1 MTESARKLLVVEDD
15 PGLQSQLRWCFDGF
29 DVTVVGDRSAA
40 LDKLQKVKPQVVT
53 LDLGLPP
60 DADGHTE
67 GLACLEQI
75 LSKSPDTKVIV
86 VTGNDDRANA
96 VRAIGLGAFDFYHKP
111 IDAEILGLLVNRAF
125 RVHELEMENHKL
137 ALQKKPSPLEGV
149 LTGSSEMLKVCN
161 TIEKVAPSGASVLLL
176 GESGTGKELL
186 ARSIHALSGRA
197 DERFVAIN
205 CAAIPETLL
214 ESELFGS
221 EKGAFTGAIK
231 QTLGKIEMANGGTLF
246 LDEVGDLPMSLQ
258 AKLLRFLQERVIE
271 RVGGRQEIPV
281 DVRVVCAT
289 HKDLVTLTTSGGF
302 RQDLYYRISEITV
315 RIPTLHERGG
325 DVLMLARVFLER
337 FNRQQGRAIRG
348 FTKDALVAMEAYH
361 WPGNVREMENRVM
374 RAVIMAE
381 GKQIAAHDLELST
394 TEGEAASYDLREA
407 RDNAER
413 QAVQRAMGHVGGK
426 IAQAAELLG
435 VSRPTLYD
443 LIKKYNL
450 ST

>member
-1 MTESARKLLVVEDD
+1 MVVEDD

-96 VRAIGLGAFDFYHKP
+96 VHAIGLGAFDFYHKP

-125 RVHELEMENHKL
+125 RVHELEMENRKL

-231 QTLGKIEMANGGTLF
+231 QTLGKIELANGGTLF

-348 FTKDALVAMEAYH
+348 FTKDALNAMEAYH

-381 GKQIAAHDLELST
+381 GKQIAAQDLELST
-394 TEGEAASYDLREA
+394 TEGEAVSYDLREA

>member
-1 MTESARKLLVVEDD
+1 MVVEDD
-15 PGLQSQLRWCFDGF
+15 PGLQSQLRWCFDGY
-29 DVTVVGDRSAA
+29 DVTVVGDRTAA

-96 VRAIGLGAFDFYHKP
+96 VHAIGLGAFDFYHKP

-125 RVHELEMENHKL
+125 RVHELEMENRKL

-205 CAAIPETLL
+205 CAAIPEMLL

-289 HKDLVTLTTSGGF
+289 HKDLVKLTTSGGF

-348 FTKDALVAMEAYH
+348 FTKDALNAMETYH

-381 GKQIAAHDLELST
+381 GKQIAAHDLELNA
-394 TEGEAASYDLREA
+394 TEGEAVSYDLREA
-407 RDNAER
+407 RDQAER
-413 QAVQRAMGHVGGK
+413 QAVERAMGHVGGK